1 MKSIVRS
8 QYRLPQ
14 EIDEWLR
21 GRAEQGLRSKN
32 AQLVVELRA
41 VMEETGAARSQPNCS
56 PSRDKEGHRT
66 ENN

>member
-8 QYRLPQ
+8 QYRLPK

-21 GRAEQGLRSKN
+21 GRAEQGVRSKN

-41 VMEETGAARSQPNCS
+41 VMEETGEGRGQPNSS
-56 PSRDKEGHRT
+56 PFADKEGHRAK
-66 ENN
+66 NN

>member
-14 EIDEWLR
+14 EIDDWLR

-41 VMEETGAARSQPNCS
+41 VMEEKGAARSQPNRPLS
-56 PSRDKEGHRT
+56 PDKEGHRT
-66 ENN
+66 KDN